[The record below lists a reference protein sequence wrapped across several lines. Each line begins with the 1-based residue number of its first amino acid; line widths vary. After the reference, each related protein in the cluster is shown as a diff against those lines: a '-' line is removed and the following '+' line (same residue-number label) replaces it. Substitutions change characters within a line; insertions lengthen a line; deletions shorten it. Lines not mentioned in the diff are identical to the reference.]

1 MVAINSEHHQA
12 ALWALAF
19 VSPFRITWE
28 IFWPHVV
35 FPFFFVTTAVDA
47 KSKKY
52 EKKCFFSKN
61 VAIKQKKLPNV
72 LVAIAISY
80 SGMIF
85 RILKLLECFFTNQSS
100 VLQIVTLN
108 WGQNVGSRKTHA
120 MIVRPIVRNNVNR

>member
-1 MVAINSEHHQA
+1 M
-12 ALWALAF
+12 
-19 VSPFRITWE
+19 
-28 IFWPHVV
+28 
-35 FPFFFVTTAVDA
+35 
-47 KSKKY
+47 KK
-52 EKKCFFSKN
+52 KMFFSKN
-61 VAIKQKKLPNV
+61 VAIKQRKLPNV

-120 MIVRPIVRNNVNR
+120 MIVPPIVRNNVNR